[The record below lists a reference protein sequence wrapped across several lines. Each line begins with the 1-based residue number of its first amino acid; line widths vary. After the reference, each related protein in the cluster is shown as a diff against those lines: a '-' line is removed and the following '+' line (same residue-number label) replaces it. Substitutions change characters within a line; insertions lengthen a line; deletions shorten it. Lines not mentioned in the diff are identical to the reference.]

1 MVMFSIRKQK
11 VFNTVED
18 LYQDLFNKDN
28 DYFNHSI
35 DKYLVS
41 YSINDNGLIEVE
53 SNIGRKRLVVNDEEN
68 IKRLNKLIVKSKIDI
83 ARKIDEYE
91 KESSFRFVLI
101 IITSIIIMLS
111 FASVFFTLF
120 IGNIELCLVSLLL
133 FAFISSLNII
143 NGINYYLLIRE
154 INSLKKST
162 HYKENND
169 VIIDEVKEDN
179 KENDSTNNTDSN
191 ELSVTSL
198 LLK

>member
-1 MVMFSIRKQK
+1 MFSIRKQK